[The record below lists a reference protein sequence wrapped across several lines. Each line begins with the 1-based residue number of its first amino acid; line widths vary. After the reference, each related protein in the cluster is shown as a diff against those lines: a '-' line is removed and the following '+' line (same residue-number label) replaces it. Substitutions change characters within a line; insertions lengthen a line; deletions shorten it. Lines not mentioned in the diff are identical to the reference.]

1 MRNGVRCIK
10 TALTLVGFVFVL
22 STPIICVRLA
32 MAVGESSGGGGVWDM
47 EGCSGDNEPSSNFP
61 GMVQSKSNTTR
72 YNCCST
78 KHVKCARW
86 IRGSIS
92 DFQAAWAIRRDY
104 PSNPYEQNIY
114 NICTN
119 PSTNTGGYVVWMGL
133 VDTYDYRNGR
143 LTWVGNFGLDNAINF
158 KVSDFNNGYV
168 IGQGSGYIGRE
179 AADLVNKEMI
189 RKGGRDKVAFA
200 CEHTGTPP
208 PPTYNLCTGFG
219 SGDTTSVLAM
229 VQNVSTGSGWKRG
242 DSNENYV
249 WAKPNDIIQFHHC
262 YYSGVQSYA
271 DKDATKQTG
280 VGGDKFV
287 GQTSNGTSANNA
299 ARAPLSTEHGA
310 LKNIITFENKYTI
323 SGVSSATRT
332 FNVGKVVRD
341 EYEGPSVNADG
352 TSQSSQ
358 EKHSDYLVSTGDIG
372 TDGRVNETIT
382 SGTPSQA
389 TITEYNSSNGPTTWT
404 CNHWVYTETTPP
416 VHIPDGIPTG
426 EGWEVV
432 ANSCN
437 IATNTCKYTRT
448 TSGDSTC
455 RLTEEH
461 VYTYEGP
468 VSSLAY
474 VKVPHNY
481 SNHGEVIINSSKIYA
496 GEIAQISAKIVTDG
510 RYNGVT
516 QGWYATRVPNA
527 SWSVIGYIT
536 DNVEGLVGGSV
547 PVSNGEC
554 RAGVGNCAKFASG
567 SGSLNSGNAGGGDV
581 YNFLNNQ
588 SFSVWDVEAGK
599 YFCVVSTVYPSETN
613 GDTDIS
619 GGGNGQWSSPRG
631 DCKIIRKKPTFQV
644 WGGDIFTNG
653 VLKSNTPT
661 KNNLFSVPNVGDP
674 KYPYS
679 IQNSTRIH
687 FEGFGE
693 HNVIAKGKIQGVF
706 SGNASGFANSGT
718 IQDIGPK
725 DNCAHVPLSFSNGT
739 CSDTGSSDISSGTS
753 IYDSMMTQFGNTAK
767 NQTPRTGTVD
777 ISTTFD
783 NGSTIGGTNVRYTH
797 VSSTAHIIAS
807 GFIPPQTTHIVYA
820 DGNGTIAIDSNLL
833 YNNGLAYTEARQV
846 PQLIIITPGNIT
858 IKDNVTQI
866 DGWLLSK
873 GTITTGTKQ
882 NDAGNAA
889 SMYPLRIN
897 GPVYAEKIALNRA
910 YGATKGSG
918 SGDPAEIMNY
928 SPFVYLYN
936 ANRST
941 DTPTL
946 YTTYL
951 KEVAPRY

>member
-10 TALTLVGFVFVL
+10 TVLTLIGFVFVL

-104 PSNPYEQNIY
+104 PANPYEQDIY
-114 NICTN
+114 SICTN
-119 PSTNTGGYVVWMGL
+119 PSTNTGGYVVWVGL
-133 VDTYDYRNGR
+133 VDTWDYRGGR

-158 KVSDFNNGYV
+158 KVPDTNNGYV
-168 IGQGSGYIGRE
+168 IGQGLGYIGDDAFRLINDE
-179 AADLVNKEMI
+179 TR

-208 PPTYNLCTGFG
+208 PPTYDLCTGFG
-219 SGDTTSVLAM
+219 AGDSTSVLAY
-229 VQNVSTGSGWKRG
+229 VQNVSTNSGWKRG
-242 DSNENYV
+242 DSGENYV

-262 YYSGVQSYA
+262 YYGGVQSYA
-271 DKDATKQTG
+271 NRDVTRQSG
-280 VGGDKFV
+280 VGGDAFV
-287 GQTSNGTSANNA
+287 GQSGQGTAQHDA
-299 ARAPLSTEHGA
+299 TRAPLATEHGP
-310 LKNIITFENKYTI
+310 LSTIIPFENKYTI
-323 SGVSSATRT
+323 SGVASATRS
-332 FNVGKVVRD
+332 FNVGTVVRD

-352 TSQSSQ
+352 TPKSAQ
-358 EKHSDYLVSTGDIG
+358 EKHSDYVVSTGDIG
-372 TDGRVNETIT
+372 TDGRVHETIT
-382 SGTPSQA
+382 SGTPSAVAIQDSA
-389 TITEYNSSNGPTTWT
+389 PSAHTSWT
-404 CNHWVYTETTPP
+404 CNHWENTITGDCSPDYVPGPGEAI
-416 VHIPDGIPTG
+416 IP
-426 EGWEVV
+426 
-432 ANSCN
+432 NSCSLN
-437 IATNTCKYTRT
+437 PALGIWICHYTKT

-461 VYTYEGP
+461 WYSTAGP
-468 VSSLAY
+468 VASNAY

-481 SNHGEVIINSSKIYA
+481 SNYGVSTIDSSNIYA
-496 GEIAQISAKIVTDG
+496 GEIAQISTKIVTEG

-536 DNVEGLVGGSV
+536 DNVDGLVGGSV

-599 YFCVVSTVYPSETN
+599 YFCVVSTVYPSATN

-653 VLKSNTPT
+653 GLKSNTPT
-661 KNNLFSVPNVGDP
+661 KNNVFGYSQ
-674 KYPYS
+674 YPYL
-679 IQNSTRIH
+679 IQNSTRVH
-687 FEGFGE
+687 YEAFGE
-693 HNVIAKGKIQGVF
+693 HNVLAKGKIQGVF
-706 SGNASGFANSGT
+706 SGNASGFASSGT
-718 IQDIGPK
+718 IQHIGPK
-725 DNCAHVPLSFSNGT
+725 GACAHVPLSFSNST
-739 CSDTGSSDISSGTS
+739 CSDTGNSGISSGTS
-753 IYDSMMTQFGNTAK
+753 IYDSMMTQFGNTVK
-767 NQTPRTGTVD
+767 NQTTRTGTVD
-777 ISTTFD
+777 ISATFD

-797 VSSTAHIIAS
+797 VANGAHIVAS
-807 GFIPPQTTHIVYA
+807 TFIPAQTSHIVYA
-820 DGNGTIAIDSNLL
+820 DGNLVIDSNLL
-833 YNNGLAYTEARQV
+833 YNDGLAYTEARQV
-846 PQLIIITPGNIT
+846 PQLIIIAAGNIE
-858 IKDNVTQI
+858 IRGNVNQI

-873 GTITTGTKQ
+873 GVITTGQSQ
-882 NDAGNAA
+882 NADGNAA
-889 SMYPLRIN
+889 SMTQLRIN
-897 GPVYAEKIALNRA
+897 GPVYARQIVLNRA

-918 SGDPAEIMNY
+918 SGNPAEVMNY

>member
-10 TALTLVGFVFVL
+10 TALTLISFVFVL

-47 EGCSGDNEPSSNFP
+47 EGCSGDNEPSPNFP

-92 DFQAAWAIRRDY
+92 DFQAAWAIRRNYSD
-104 PSNPYEQNIY
+104 NPYEQDIY

-119 PSTNTGGYVVWMGL
+119 PSTNTGGYVVWVGL

-143 LTWVGNFGLDNAINF
+143 LTWVGNYGLDNAINF
-158 KVSDFNNGYV
+158 KDSNPYNGYV
-168 IGQGSGYIGRE
+168 IGQGLGNVGEE
-179 AADLVNKEMI
+179 AQILIAQEQR

-208 PPTYNLCTGFG
+208 PPTYDLCTGFG

-229 VQNVSTGSGWKRG
+229 VQNVSTGSDWKRG

-271 DKDATKQTG
+271 DKDVTKQSG

-287 GQTSNGTSANNA
+287 GQTGNGTSANDA
-299 ARAPLSTEHGA
+299 SRAPLSTEHGP
-310 LKNIITFENKYTI
+310 LKTIISFENKYTI

-352 TSQSSQ
+352 TSQSNQ
-358 EKHSDYLVSTGDIG
+358 EKHSDYVVSTGDIG

-382 SGTPSQA
+382 SGTPSKA
-389 TITEYNSSNGPTTWT
+389 TITDYTTPNTPTTWT

-567 SGSLNSGNAGGGDV
+567 SGSLNSGNSGGGDV

-613 GDTDIS
+613 GDTDIA

-653 VLKSNTPT
+653 GLKSNTPT
-661 KNNLFSVPNVGDP
+661 KNNVFGYSQ
-674 KYPYS
+674 YPYL
-679 IQNSTRIH
+679 IQNSTRVH

-693 HNVIAKGKIQGVF
+693 HNVLAKGKIQGVF
-706 SGNASGFANSGT
+706 SGNASGFASSGT
-718 IQDIGPK
+718 VQHIGPK
-725 DNCAHVPLSFSNGT
+725 GACTHVPLSFSNST
-739 CSDTGSSDISSGTS
+739 CSDTGNSGISSGTS

-767 NQTPRTGTVD
+767 NQTTRTGTVD

-797 VSSTAHIIAS
+797 VANGARIIAS
-807 GFIPPQTTHIVYA
+807 GFIPPQTSHIVYA
-820 DGNGTIAIDSNLL
+820 DGTLTIDSNLL

-846 PQLIIITPGNIT
+846 PQLIIISSGDVVINGA
-858 IKDNVTQI
+858 VSQI
-866 DGWLLSK
+866 DGWILAK
-873 GTITTGTKQ
+873 GQITTGQSQ
-882 NDAGNAA
+882 NASGNAA
-889 SMYPLRIN
+889 SMTQLRIN
-897 GPVYAEKIALNRA
+897 GPVYAKKIALNRA

-918 SGDPAEIMNY
+918 SGDPAEVMNY